1 MADRP
6 TTPHYGIAKYGP
18 RGTADP
24 MDVYTVY
31 NEAMETIDKILFD
44 LQQQI
49 AKNKQ
54 AIIDLDAKVERYN
67 TALNKRIDEL
77 TTKVE
82 QYNTALNKRIDELKT
97 KVEQYNT
104 ALNKRIDEL
113 NTKVEQ
119 YHGEFNQFK
128 ATTENK
134 FTQVDKH
141 FTQLDGKTDNI
152 WTAITNILNKIQ
164 GGGTANKDTG
174 VISWGDTTGKLAIGT
189 INLNSGSGYIR
200 THEGTLDNDLKAV

>member
-1 MADRP
+1 MAERP

-18 RGTADP
+18 KGTADP

-31 NEAMETIDKILFD
+31 NEAMETIDRILFD
-44 LQQQI
+44 LQGQI
-49 AKNKQ
+49 ARNKQ

-67 TALNKRIDEL
+67 TALNRRIDEL
-77 TTKVE
+77 
-82 QYNTALNKRIDELKT
+82 D
-97 KVEQYNT
+97 
-104 ALNKRIDEL
+104 
-113 NTKVEQ
+113 TKVEQ
-119 YHGEFNQFK
+119 YHEEFNQFK
-128 ATTENK
+128 TNTENK
-134 FTQVDKH
+134 FTQVDNH

-152 WTAITNILNKIQ
+152 WTAIANILNKIQ

-200 THEGTLDNDLKAV
+200 THDGTLDNDLKAV